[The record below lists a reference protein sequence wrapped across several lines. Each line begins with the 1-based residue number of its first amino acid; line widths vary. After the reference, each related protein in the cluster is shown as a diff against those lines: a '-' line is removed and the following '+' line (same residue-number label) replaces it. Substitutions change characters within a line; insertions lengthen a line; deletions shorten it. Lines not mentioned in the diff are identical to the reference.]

1 MNTSSGLHR
10 MILLVLLPWAFMG
23 SAWGQAR
30 PTSTPQQS
38 TITRP
43 ESIQDSGLYNYWAD
57 MSGQGR
63 AGGALLGKV
72 KVEGEPLPW
81 EPLLVTLSC
90 NGKVEYSTQT
100 DAKGNFAIAG
110 LILPGAQGKQG
121 DSQRQMETHFEGC
134 LVQGAVPGF
143 HSSVVTITR
152 NMLRDQPDIGSI
164 TISREGRDAATT
176 VSKTTATASPKSIKL
191 FEKAREEMMKQDPE
205 GAQKDLKKAVEADPK
220 FAEAWLQLGK
230 LQEASDPNAAAEAYS
245 KALEADPN
253 YVLPSQQLAY
263 LSSVKGNWQD
273 VLAKTNHVLQV
284 YPDGTPEIWYLNAL
298 ANFQTGK
305 ADAAEASAKKSLA
318 LDPKHS
324 VMNTEQLLAVILA
337 QKGDYAGALEHLR
350 SCVKYVP
357 PGPNSDLLKQQIA
370 QLEKRADPKSGPMQ
384 K

>member
-1 MNTSSGLHR
+1 MNISSALR
-10 MILLVLLPWAFMG
+10 RVILPFLLPLACTASAF
-23 SAWGQAR
+23 GQTR

-81 EPLLVTLSC
+81 EPLLVTVTC

-100 DAKGNFAIAG
+100 DAKGNFGIAG
-110 LILPGAQGKQG
+110 LILPGALGKQG

-134 LVQGAVPGF
+134 LVQGEVPGF
-143 HSSVVTITR
+143 HSSEVTITR
-152 NMLRDQPDIGSI
+152 NMLRDQPDIGTI
-164 TISREGRDAATT
+164 TISRDGRNTATT
-176 VSKTTATASPKSIKL
+176 VSQTTATASPKAIKL
-191 FEKAREEMMKQDPE
+191 FEKAREEMMKQDAE
-205 GAQKDLKKAVEADPK
+205 GAQKDLKKAVDTDPK

-230 LQEASDPNAAAEAYS
+230 LQEASDPTAAAEAYS
-245 KALEADPN
+245 KALAADPN
-253 YVLPSQQLAY
+253 FVLPSQQLAY
-263 LSSVKGNWQD
+263 LSSVKSDWQD

-284 YPDGTPEIWYLNAL
+284 YPEGTPETWYLHAL

-305 ADAAEASAKKSLA
+305 ADVAEASAKKSLA

-337 QKGDYAGALEHLR
+337 QKGDFAGALEHLR
-350 SCVKYVP
+350 SCVTYVP

-370 QLEKRADPKSGPMQ
+370 QLEKRVGTK
-384 K
+384 